1 MFYFKRVY
9 FFSLL
14 FFVSSFLF
22 AQKLVFKHFGI
33 DQGLPSSIVYNT
45 FQDSKG
51 YLWFSTEMGVARY
64 DGFNFKIY
72 NSEDGLVDD
81 IVFQVYEDYA
91 GRIWFRNM
99 AKQLCYLENEKII
112 EYPGNDLLQ
121 IKNQEYSVISSVH
134 NTKDTL
140 FVGFT
145 SGTAICIAGKK
156 VTSLQMSFFYPNK
169 NELFWFKCIGNKF
182 IAYLPTGSSILLYDT
197 LSFGFAK
204 SLRYPK
210 TSFISRLS

>member
-1 MFYFKRVY
+1 
-9 FFSLL
+9 
-14 FFVSSFLF
+14 LF

-156 VTSLQMSFFYPNK
+156 VTSLQMSLWKPRTLPNTSSCVSGTPG
-169 NELFWFKCIGNKF
+169 WS
-182 IAYLPTGSSILLYDT
+182 TG
-197 LSFGFAK
+197 
-204 SLRYPK
+204 
-210 TSFISRLS
+210 